1 MAFAVIGVVGVV
13 LLVLALGV
21 GDLLDG
27 ALDTIDVFDTGWLS
41 TAAIGG
47 FLGAL
52 GLVGWAV
59 EPSAGPTIATLAAW
73 PQVCSLAASPGGWP
87 GRSRPAATDGGRRG
101 SDLVGLE
108 ATVLTPIAAGGYGEV
123 ALRVSGQVIKLGA
136 RADRPMPANARVWV
150 IEVLSPTAVRVE
162 PVDELEGPAG
172 SLPA

>member
-1 MAFAVIGVVGVV
+1 MAFIVIGVVGFM

-87 GRSRPAATDGGRRG
+87 GRSRPA
-101 SDLVGLE
+101 
-108 ATVLTPIAAGGYGEV
+108 P
-123 ALRVSGQVIKLGA
+123 
-136 RADRPMPANARVWV
+136 
-150 IEVLSPTAVRVE
+150 PTA
-162 PVDELEGPAG
+162 GAG
-172 SLPA
+172 AAIWSGWRQQCSPRSPPGGTAKSRCA

>member
-1 MAFAVIGVVGVV
+1 MASG
-13 LLVLALGV
+13 LLV
-21 GDLLDG
+21 
-27 ALDTIDVFDTGWLS
+27 
-41 TAAIGG
+41 GG
-47 FLGAL
+47 FA
-52 GLVGWAV
+52 GWVAR
-59 EPSAGPTIATLAAW
+59 ALAA
-73 PQVCSLAASPGGWP
+73 G
-87 GRSRPAATDGGRRG
+87 ATDGGRRG

-136 RADRPMPANARVWV
+136 RADQPMPANARVWV